1 VLTLTQLLARGDAVA
16 VEQGRL
22 TLTPASGRPVPAE
35 WLSTHSH
42 ALIAQ
47 AASITGTTALQYIGY
62 SVGNYGPT
70 RAGGITLQFCC
81 LVTGEERF
89 VIFNAHTKRARTS
102 KSGKAGDPLPKGQFR
117 VGKRSGF
124 YHFWESTKLPVRR
137 LSDFHDYMGN
147 LSGLVFTGQSNGER
161 LNVATLCPL
170 DLPATALQAL
180 GAEHIPDKHPTTSR
194 QAPDKAPTRFPDK
207 KTQQSQQSQQPQDI
221 QPNSATGAPNYGNKV
236 IREYGYTVILPAF
249 SDTPIS
255 EQYHY

>member
-1 VLTLTQLLARGDAVA
+1 MPVLTLTQLLARGDAVA

-22 TLTPASGRPVPAE
+22 KLTPASGRPVPAE
-35 WLSTHSH
+35 WLSTNSR

-124 YHFWESTKLPVRR
+124 YRFWESTNLAYQR
-137 LSDFHDYMGN
+137 LANIHQRMGN
-147 LSGLVFTGQSNGER
+147 LRGLIYTADISDKGRIAS
-161 LNVATLCPL
+161 ATLRPL
-170 DLPATALQAL
+170 EFSSLAINSQ
-180 GAEHIPDKHPTTSR
+180 TSR
-194 QAPDKAPTRFPDK
+194 NQFAINSQTAFANKEPP
-207 KTQQSQQSQQPQDI
+207 QSQQWHDLHEIPT
-221 QPNSATGAPNYGNKV
+221 TGTPNYGNKV
-236 IREYGYTVILPAF
+236 IREHGYTGKHSSPSIP
-249 SDTPIS
+249 PP
-255 EQYHY
+255 EQSTDEWLADYGD